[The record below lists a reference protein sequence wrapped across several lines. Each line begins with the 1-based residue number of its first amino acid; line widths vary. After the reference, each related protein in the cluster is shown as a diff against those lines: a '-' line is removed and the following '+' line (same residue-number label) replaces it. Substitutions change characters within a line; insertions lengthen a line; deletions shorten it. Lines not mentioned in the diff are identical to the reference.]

1 MAFTEKQLRVTFN
14 LSDGSSKTIAG
25 KRIVA
30 KVSNAGAPSQG
41 QLDCVIFGLRLSD
54 MNQMSTVG
62 TQWGVFNQNKVTL
75 EGGDAS
81 RMNLIF
87 KGTIGIAFVD
97 ANAQPEVCFRFNAVA
112 AGYESVSPI
121 DPTSNETDTDV
132 VQTLQQI
139 ATKAGLGF
147 ENNGVNIKIGPQY
160 LAGSALEQIRV
171 LCDAAGIMWII
182 ENNSLAIWN
191 PGQARKGA
199 AVLISPQ
206 TGMIGYPAFS
216 TNSIIVRTQFNPQ
229 LKFGCQ
235 IEVKSDLTPAT
246 GTWNTFYVAHDL
258 SAQLPGGPWL
268 SEIRATPASPGAP
281 VLAQIP

>member
-1 MAFTEKQLRVTFN
+1 
-14 LSDGSSKTIAG
+14 
-25 KRIVA
+25 
-30 KVSNAGAPSQG
+30 
-41 QLDCVIFGLRLSD
+41 

-147 ENNGVNIKIGPQY
+147 ENNGVNAKIGPQY
-160 LAGSALEQIRV
+160 LSGSALRANQSSLRRRRHHVDYREQYACDLDSGTGQKRRGGSHFSANRNDRLSRV
-171 LCDAAGIMWII
+171 LDEFDHRA
-182 ENNSLAIWN
+182 N
-191 PGQARKGA
+191 
-199 AVLISPQ
+199 AV
-206 TGMIGYPAFS
+206 
-216 TNSIIVRTQFNPQ
+216 
-229 LKFGCQ
+229 
-235 IEVKSDLTPAT
+235 
-246 GTWNTFYVAHDL
+246 
-258 SAQLPGGPWL
+258 
-268 SEIRATPASPGAP
+268 
-281 VLAQIP
+281 